1 MFQSNGGYPL
11 YARPN
16 NGRCFEKNGFIF
28 DTVEWGKISPPF
40 TFKCLYFRGVP
51 LMKKI
56 VLSIMNIGT
65 NDSHI
70 TYSDVAIV
78 SPVFFLICRVADL

>member
-1 MFQSNGGYPL
+1 MGYNIDDMKVNHEENL
-11 YARPN
+11 KIL
-16 NGRCFEKNGFIF
+16 FLS
-28 DTVEWGKISPPF
+28 TVEWGKISPPF

-56 VLSIMNIGT
+56 VLSKTCMNIGT